1 MATSRLEINFIRL
14 LSRCE
19 SLASEKRNETDWRL
33 EKYVGALEE
42 MLVALKK
49 SPSKPTPEILTDYN
63 RKVDFLKGLLEADK
77 LPSPAEKSLANQ
89 FLAPG
94 RTPTISSERT
104 PASKTVHIQSKARCA
119 GEMRKELMSTV
130 YFCWFFR
137 SIPVDERQSAAEL
150 DAILQHHHN
159 LQEKLADDM
168 LNLARNLKNNTLA
181 AQKFIGYGSQ
191 TQKVGGALSLIFCV
205 NVSLESTV
213 FSYFCWFFRSIPVDE
228 RQSAAELDAI
238 LQHHH
243 NLQEKLADDML
254 NLARNL
260 KNNTLAAQNIIKQDN
275 QV

>member
-19 SLASEKRNETDWRL
+19 SLASEKRNETEWRL

-49 SPSKPTPEILTDYN
+49 SPGKPAPEILTDYN

-130 YFCWFFR
+130 RHFALSATDL
-137 SIPVDERQSAAEL
+137 SIPVDERQSA
-150 DAILQHHHN
+150 
-159 LQEKLADDM
+159 
-168 LNLARNLKNNTLA
+168 T
-181 AQKFIGYGSQ
+181 
-191 TQKVGGALSLIFCV
+191 
-205 NVSLESTV
+205 
-213 FSYFCWFFRSIPVDE
+213 
-228 RQSAAELDAI
+228 ELDAI

-275 QV
+275 QTLTQSMRQADMNFEKLKTESERLEQHAKKSVNWFLWLMLIVVSFTFISMILFIRLFPRLR

>member
-130 YFCWFFR
+130 RHFPLSATNQAVSSSGSLDTDLR
-137 SIPVDERQSAAEL
+137 HRKSIPVDERQSAAEL

-191 TQKVGGALSLIFCV
+191 TQKEYSCRRAAVGGRAGRY
-205 NVSLESTV
+205 STA
-213 FSYFCWFFRSIPVDE
+213 SSQPAGE
-228 RQSAAELDAI
+228 TS
-238 LQHHH
+238 
-243 NLQEKLADDML
+243 
-254 NLARNL
+254 
-260 KNNTLAAQNIIKQDN
+260 
-275 QV
+275 

>member
-119 GEMRKELMSTV
+119 GEMRKELMSTQAV
-130 YFCWFFR
+130 SSSGSLDTDLR
-137 SIPVDERQSAAEL
+137 HRKSIPVDERQSAAEL

-191 TQKVGGALSLIFCV
+191 TQKEYSCRRAAVGGRAGRY
-205 NVSLESTV
+205 STA
-213 FSYFCWFFRSIPVDE
+213 SSQPAGE
-228 RQSAAELDAI
+228 TS
-238 LQHHH
+238 
-243 NLQEKLADDML
+243 
-254 NLARNL
+254 
-260 KNNTLAAQNIIKQDN
+260 
-275 QV
+275 